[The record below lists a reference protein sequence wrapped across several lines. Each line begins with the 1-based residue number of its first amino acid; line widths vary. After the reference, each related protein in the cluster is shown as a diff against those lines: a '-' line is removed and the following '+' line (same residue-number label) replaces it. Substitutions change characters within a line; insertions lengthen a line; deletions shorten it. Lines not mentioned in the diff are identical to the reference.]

1 MFKNY
6 LKTAWRNLIKN
17 KAHSFINIIGLSVGM
32 AVAILIGL
40 WIYDEVSY
48 NKTFDNYSRI
58 AQVMQNQTFNGETST
73 QQVLP
78 YVMGDELTRNFGSDF
93 KNISMATWTYD
104 HVLAYGDNKI
114 SKKGNFMEPQITDM
128 LSLQMTEGTR
138 NALQD
143 NHAILLSLSTAKAL
157 FGNENP
163 LNKVLK
169 IDNQFDVKVSGVY
182 KDLSYNSDFKDLTFI
197 GSWQLFIDNTSWL
210 QKFSNPWSNNSF
222 QVYVQ
227 LADNTDMQRV
237 SAQIKDAKLKRV
249 SGDDAAVKPQL
260 FLHPMSKW
268 HLYSEF
274 KNGVSTG
281 GRITFVWMF
290 GIIGFFVLLLAC
302 INFMNLST
310 ARSEKRAKEVGIRKA
325 VGSLRAQLI
334 RQFFAES
341 LLVTL
346 FAFIVSIALVE
357 LIIPS
362 FNQIADKQISIPWS
376 NSFFW
381 LSGIAFTLLT
391 GFIAGS
397 YPAFY
402 LSSFNPVK
410 VLKGTFRVGRMASL
424 PRKVLVV
431 LQFTVSVVLI
441 IGTMVVFNQ
450 IQFAKN
456 RLVGYNRN
464 SSITIPMSTENI
476 HNHFDA
482 VKNDLESSG
491 VIAGIAESSSAAT
504 WFNETDGGFE
514 WQGNNSSAQADFK
527 VVYVSTDF
535 GKTIDWKI
543 KDGRDFSNDFAT
555 DSSGIILNETAA
567 KYMGF
572 KNPVGENIRWLGK
585 PYHVIGVV
593 NDMITQ
599 SPYDPVSRS
608 VFVTNHDP
616 QQNINIRI
624 NPLQNVHDALVKI
637 ETVFRKYNPEQSFI
651 YKFNDEEYAKKFG
664 DEERIGK
671 LAGFFAALAIF
682 ISCLGLFGMASF
694 TAEQR
699 TKEIGVRKVLGASVF
714 NLWQLL
720 SKEFV
725 SIIFIS
731 FLIATPIAYYLMH
744 NWLQNYQY
752 RTNLSW
758 WIFAAAGTG
767 ALLIT
772 LLTVS
777 FQAIKAAIA
786 NPVKSLRTE

>member
-1 MFKNY
+1 MLKNY
-6 LKTAWRNLIKN
+6 FKTAWRNLIKN

-40 WIYDEVSY
+40 WIYDEVCY

-78 YVMGDELTRNFGSDF
+78 YVMGDELRRNFGSDF

-163 LNKVLK
+163 LNKILK
-169 IDNQFDVKVSGVY
+169 IDNRFDVKVSGVY

-197 GSWQLFIDNTSWL
+197 GSWQLFIDNTSWV

-227 LADNTDMQRV
+227 LADKTDMQRV
-237 SAQIKDAKLKRV
+237 SAKIKDAKLKRV
-249 SGDDAAVKPQL
+249 SGGDAAAKPQL
-260 FLHPMSKW
+260 FLQPMSKW

-274 KNGVSTG
+274 KNGVNTG

-325 VGSLRAQLI
+325 VGSLRTQLI

-357 LIIPS
+357 LNIPS

-381 LSGIAFTLLT
+381 LTGIAFTLLT

-410 VLKGTFRVGRMASL
+410 VLKGTFRVGPLASL

-441 IGTMVVFNQ
+441 IGTIVVFNQ

-464 SSITIPMSTENI
+464 SLITIPMSTENI

-504 WFNETDGGFE
+504 WFDETDGGFE
-514 WQGNNSSAQADFK
+514 WHGNNSSTQADFK

-535 GKTIDWKI
+535 GKTIGWKI
-543 KDGRDFSNDFAT
+543 KDGRDFSSDFAT
-555 DSSGIILNETAA
+555 DSSGIILNETAV
-567 KYMGF
+567 KYIGF

-616 QQNINIRI
+616 QQNINIRL
-624 NPLQNVHDALVKI
+624 NPSQNAHDALVKI

-694 TAEQR
+694 MAEQR

-725 SIIFIS
+725 LIILIS
-731 FLIATPIAYYLMH
+731 FLIATPIAYYFMH

-758 WIFAAAGTG
+758 WIFAASGTG

-772 LLTVS
+772 LLTVT